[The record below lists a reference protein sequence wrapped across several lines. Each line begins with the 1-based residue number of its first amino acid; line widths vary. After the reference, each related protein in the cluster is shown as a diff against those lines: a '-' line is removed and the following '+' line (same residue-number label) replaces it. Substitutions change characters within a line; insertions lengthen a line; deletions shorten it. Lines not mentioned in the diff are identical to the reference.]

1 MARTVGRHGTA
12 PGPRGSAER
21 CGPCVT
27 IGGFRACGPDRT
39 RPLED
44 TAISDDPLVEPDASA
59 GPPAGDPALPSSDP
73 GASDLLDGPL
83 DRGFVWEDDGDDE
96 EEDAKWGLGTDAAV
110 VGTGAPPVVAV
121 VVARDPG
128 GWFDDTLRSLGRQ
141 EYAELSVVVVD
152 NASAEPL
159 AGRVTRVLPDATVVR
174 RESDRGF
181 AAAAN
186 AGLDRVGDAPF
197 LLVCHDDVV
206 LGRDAVTAMVAEAF
220 RANAG
225 IVGAKLV
232 DWRDPSILSSV
243 GLGVDDY
250 GASAELVDAG
260 ELDQSQHDQAR
271 NVFAVSTAC
280 MLVRTDLF
288 RTMGGFRE
296 DIPTCGED
304 VDLCWRTLIAGASV
318 QFCPRA
324 VVRHR
329 RRYEDRRP
337 IDRDR
342 LAIRHET
349 RMVLANVEFRRAW
362 YRLPASFLLALADVI
377 ASVVLGRFR
386 RAGDDL
392 AALAAGIAGL
402 PRAFSVRRS
411 IRRYRRTHDRDLQPL
426 VHRGSYRL
434 ASLVR
439 TDEGQSR
446 LAVATEGSRGY
457 LRDLT
462 TTDSRAATALVIAAL
477 VVVVVGT
484 RKLFGG
490 DLPVLREFVDASQG
504 TRALLGEWWTAWRG
518 AGLGESAVP
527 PPVVPGLGIVSAVLL
542 GRVELAR
549 RLLVLAPLLIGGLG
563 AWKLFARAGSSRAR
577 AVAFASYVLAPVMLN
592 ALGSGR
598 LQALWAWAIAPWFL
612 RRVATRAGVAPFAV
626 GERRLGG
633 WFRHVAG
640 NALLLVVV
648 GAVSPAGAALV
659 AVSAVLFAVAPF
671 LAGERR
677 GAVRMVVATLAG
689 SVLAAAVL
697 SPWLVESFRTGDLTS
712 VTGIWFGRAPA
723 PSATEV
729 VTGSIGPVTF
739 GYLGWG
745 MLVAALVPLV
755 TGRAWRTSWAF
766 AGWLVALTSWAGTLA
781 LVQRGD
787 FAGAGVELTLV
798 PAALGLTVAVSM
810 VAFAFDVDVVGSD
823 FGFRQVLSGIGALAL
838 VIALVPALV
847 AASDGRWYLPQGDY
861 QRALDLV
868 AEGDDFRTLW
878 IGDADVLP
886 LAGWELTAG
895 GGLAFGLSEGFEP
908 TVTQR
913 YRLDGGPGV
922 QQVDRALSAA
932 LVGGTAR
939 LGQALAPMGIRY
951 VLLVD
956 RPAPE
961 PFAPLE
967 VPPPAG
973 TESALREQLDLTQ
986 IPLAPGAS
994 LFRVEAAW
1002 PLRSDVTSTELAG
1015 GGEAGLAEQLAAP
1028 PVPAPPAVLGLG
1040 PGTSFEGDLVEGTS
1054 VAQAV
1059 TGDPGWS
1066 LTVGGDTPST
1076 ATRSDLFGWGQRF
1089 EVAGTGPSTL
1099 AWSTPTAS
1107 RGLQAAQAL
1116 VLLVLLAL
1124 VIRRRPS
1131 EPTRRA
1137 RNVARPVDLDDPVPT
1152 RRRRVERPVED
1163 DVGSPWDE
1171 SVAAGGESVG
1181 DGIGLDGDGPAG
1193 NGVAP

>member
-1 MARTVGRHGTA
+1 M
-12 PGPRGSAER
+12 
-21 CGPCVT
+21 
-27 IGGFRACGPDRT
+27 F
-39 RPLED
+39 
-44 TAISDDPLVEPDASA
+44 
-59 GPPAGDPALPSSDP
+59 
-73 GASDLLDGPL
+73 DGPL
-83 DRGFVWEDDGDDE
+83 EAGFVWEDDDGDD
-96 EEDAKWGLGTDAAV
+96 EEDAKWGLGSDAAV

-141 EYAELSVVVVD
+141 EYGEFSVVVVD
-152 NASAEPL
+152 NASADPL
-159 AGRVTRVLPDATVVR
+159 EARVARVLPGATVVR
-174 RESDRGF
+174 RDSDRGF

-186 AGLDRVGDAPF
+186 AAVDRVGEAPF
-197 LLVCHDDVV
+197 MLVCHDDVV

-225 IVGAKLV
+225 VVGAKLV

-288 RTMGGFRE
+288 RAMGGFRE

-349 RMVLANVEFRRAW
+349 RMVLANVELRRAW
-362 YRLPASFLLALADVI
+362 YRLPVSVLMALADVV
-377 ASVVLGRFR
+377 ASVVLGRFH

-392 AALAAGIAGL
+392 AALATGVLGL
-402 PRAFSVRRS
+402 PRAISVRRS
-411 IRRYRRTHDRDLQPL
+411 IRRYRRTHDRDLRPL

-462 TTDSRAATALVIAAL
+462 STDSRAATALVIAAL
-477 VVVVVGT
+477 VVLLVGT

-527 PPVVPGLGIVSAVLL
+527 PPVVPGLGAASAVLL
-542 GRVELAR
+542 GSVGLAR
-549 RLLVLAPLLIGGLG
+549 RLLILAPLLVGGLG

-577 AVAFASYVLAPVMLN
+577 AFAFASYLLAPVALN

-598 LQALWAWAIAPWFL
+598 LQALWAWAMAPWLL
-612 RRVATRAGVAPFAV
+612 RRIATRAGAAPFAH
-626 GERRLGG
+626 GDRRPGG

-648 GAVSPAGAALV
+648 GAVSPAGAALI
-659 AVSAVLFAVAPF
+659 AVSVVVLAVGPF
-671 LAGERR
+671 LSGERKA
-677 GAVRMVVATLAG
+677 AVRMVVAAVAG
-689 SVLAAAVL
+689 AVLAALAL
-697 SPWLVESFRTGDLTS
+697 SPWLVEAVRSGDAASL
-712 VTGIWFGRAPA
+712 TGIWFGRATA
-723 PSATEV
+723 PSAAQV
-729 VTGSIGPVTF
+729 VTGSVGPVTL
-739 GYLGWG
+739 GHLGWG
-745 MLVAALVPLV
+745 LLVAALVPLV
-755 TGRAWRTSWAF
+755 TGRGWRTGWAV
-766 AGWLVALTSWAGTLA
+766 AGWVLALASWAGTLV
-781 LVQRGD
+781 LVQRGE

-798 PAALGLTVAVSM
+798 PAALGLTVAVAM

-823 FGFRQVLSGIGALAL
+823 FGFRQVLSGVGALAL
-838 VIALVPALV
+838 VLGLVPALV
-847 AASDGRWYLPQGDY
+847 ASSDGRWYLPPGDY
-861 QRALDLV
+861 QRALELV

-878 IGDADVLP
+878 IGDPDVLP

-1002 PLRSDVTSTELAG
+1002 PLRSDVTGVDLPG
-1015 GGEAGLAEQLAAP
+1015 GGRAGLAGQLAAP
-1028 PVPAPPAVLGLG
+1028 PVAAPPAVLGLG
-1040 PGTSFEGDLVEGTS
+1040 PGTSFEGDLAEGTS

-1059 TGDPGWS
+1059 TADPGWS
-1066 LTVGGDTPST
+1066 LVVGGDSPST
-1076 ATRSDLFGWGQRF
+1076 AERSDLFGWGQRF
-1089 EVAGTGPSTL
+1089 DVAGAGPATL
-1099 AWSTPTAS
+1099 AWATPTTS
-1107 RGLQAAQAL
+1107 RGLQAAQVAT
-1116 VLLVLLAL
+1116 LLVLLAL
-1124 VIRRRPS
+1124 VLRRRPA
-1131 EPTRRA
+1131 EPTRRV
-1137 RNVARPVDLDDPVPT
+1137 RNVERPVDPDDPVPT
-1152 RRRRVERPVED
+1152 RRRRIERPDEHGD
-1163 DVGSPWDE
+1163 DVADGSDAVG
-1171 SVAAGGESVG
+1171 VADGSDAVG
-1181 DGIGLDGDGPAG
+1181 VADGPDGDEMSTGG
-1193 NGVAP
+1193 STS